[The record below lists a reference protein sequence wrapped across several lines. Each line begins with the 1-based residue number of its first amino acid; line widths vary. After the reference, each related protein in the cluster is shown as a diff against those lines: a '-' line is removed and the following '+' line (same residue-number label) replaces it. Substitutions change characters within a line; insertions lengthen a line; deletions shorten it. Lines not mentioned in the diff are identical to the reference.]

1 MYKHIYTHEPMGI
14 YLLALRIYIG
24 QFTGIYP
31 LSNKY
36 ILINDEVCKRVKAAN
51 EIRAKKKGGILFSQP
66 VFHINVKHH
75 GGNQCRNHINR
86 LNVFC
91 FNSLNNFMNR

>member
-14 YLLALRIYIG
+14 YLLAHAYISVGLRIYTH
-24 QFTGIYP
+24 QAIYIP
-31 LSNKY
+31 
-36 ILINDEVCKRVKAAN
+36 INDEVYKRMKTSN
-51 EIRAKKKGGILFSQP
+51 EIRVKKKGGISFSQP
-66 VFHINVKHH
+66 IFHIDVKHH

-91 FNSLNNFMNR
+91 FNSLNDFMNR